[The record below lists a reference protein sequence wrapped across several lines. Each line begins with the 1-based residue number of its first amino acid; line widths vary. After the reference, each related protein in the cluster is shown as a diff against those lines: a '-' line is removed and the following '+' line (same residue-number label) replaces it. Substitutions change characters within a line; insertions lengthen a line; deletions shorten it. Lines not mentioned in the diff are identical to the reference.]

1 MDKRRKII
9 MQVVLIIIYLSLTV
23 SGLILMKKGGNP
35 GTVAVTNGD
44 INLGMSLVSLAGF
57 ICYICSFLLF
67 TRMVVMFDLSFIM
80 PLCTGIAQILTLI
93 SARYIFKEQFGIRG
107 VIGAS
112 MIIIGII
119 VMNFNINK

>member
-1 MDKRRKII
+1 